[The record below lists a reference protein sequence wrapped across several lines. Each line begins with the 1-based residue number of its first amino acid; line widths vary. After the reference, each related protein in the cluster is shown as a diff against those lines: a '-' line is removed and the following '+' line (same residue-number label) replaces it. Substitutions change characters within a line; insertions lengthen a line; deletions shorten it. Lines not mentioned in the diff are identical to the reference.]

1 MYNGIYGTLEKD
13 LINIGAFKEYKLDLI
28 NKIDNIKT
36 NKRKM
41 NELDKALTEL
51 CIYSQWFW
59 FDMMTSLRSKRMIY
73 YRLYN
78 IFGLDK
84 VNQFEMYFINEFVYN
99 RMKELVKNNGYK
111 IEMEEYYV

>member
-59 FDMMTSLRSKRMIY
+59 FDMMNSIRLKHIIRC
-73 YRLYN
+73 RLYN
-78 IFGLDK
+78 ILGLDK
-84 VNQFEMYFINEFVYN
+84 FNQFEMYFINNFIYN
-99 RMKELVKNNGYK
+99 RMKELVKNNDYK
-111 IEMEEYYV
+111 IEKEEYYV